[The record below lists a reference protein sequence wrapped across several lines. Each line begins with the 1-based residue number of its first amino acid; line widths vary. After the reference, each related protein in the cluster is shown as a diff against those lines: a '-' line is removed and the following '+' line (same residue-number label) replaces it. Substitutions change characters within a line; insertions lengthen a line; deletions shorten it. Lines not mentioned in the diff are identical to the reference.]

1 MFRKLSENYQKI
13 IRKLSENYQK
23 IIRKLSEN
31 YQKIIRKL
39 SENYQKNQALRYHPG
54 RFSDKHSATECLECQ
69 NDKLEY
75 NRPTPV

>member
-1 MFRKLSENYQKI
+1 MF
-13 IRKLSENYQK
+13 
-23 IIRKLSEN
+23 
-31 YQKIIRKL
+31 RKL

-75 NRPTPV
+75 NRPTSVKAFEKVEMMKKCKNRVCHM